1 MLAPGKG
8 HQNRLKCQ
16 IPRGMSGTPTLT
28 GALLHVLSLDFYY
41 FTLSL
46 VTR

>member
-28 GALLHVLSLDFYY
+28 GALLLSLDFYY